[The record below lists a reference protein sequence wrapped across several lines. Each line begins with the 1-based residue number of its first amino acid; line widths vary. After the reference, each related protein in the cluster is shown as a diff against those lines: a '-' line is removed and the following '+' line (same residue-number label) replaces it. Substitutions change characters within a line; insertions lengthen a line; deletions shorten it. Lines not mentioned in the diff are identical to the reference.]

1 MVTVMSKE
9 LYMVLMVLAM
19 AVVTY
24 FIRMIPLAFFH
35 KKIKSTF
42 IKSLLYYVPYAV
54 LTAMTFPS
62 VFFVTGNV
70 YSAIIG
76 VCVAF
81 IGAVSKRS
89 LVVVAI
95 LSVVSILLYNLLPYL
110 FLI

>member
-1 MVTVMSKE
+1 MSKNM
-9 LYMVLMVLAM
+9 YMVLMVLAM
-19 AVVTY
+19 AGVTY
-24 FIRMIPLAFFH
+24 LIRVIPMAFFH
-35 KKIKSTF
+35 KKIKSNF

-70 YSAIIG
+70 YSGIIG
-76 VCVAF
+76 TCVAF

-95 LSVVSILLYNLLPYL
+95 LSVLSVFAFDLTYFL
-110 FLI
+110 F

>member
-1 MVTVMSKE
+1 MSKNV
-9 LYMVLMVLAM
+9 YMVLMVLAM
-19 AVVTY
+19 AGVTY
-24 FIRMIPLAFFH
+24 LIRVIPMAFFH
-35 KKIKSTF
+35 KKIKSNF

-70 YSAIIG
+70 YSGIIG
-76 VCVAF
+76 TCVAF

-95 LSVVSILLYNLLPYL
+95 LSILSIFAFDLISFL
-110 FLI
+110 F

>member
-1 MVTVMSKE
+1 MSKN

-19 AVVTY
+19 AGVTY
-24 FIRMIPLAFFH
+24 LIRVIPMAFFH
-35 KKIKSTF
+35 KKIKSRF
-42 IKSLLYYVPYAV
+42 IRSLLYYIPYSV

-70 YSAIIG
+70 YSGIIG
-76 VCVAF
+76 TCVAF

-95 LSVVSILLYNLLPYL
+95 LSVLSVLAFDLTTYL
-110 FLI
+110 F